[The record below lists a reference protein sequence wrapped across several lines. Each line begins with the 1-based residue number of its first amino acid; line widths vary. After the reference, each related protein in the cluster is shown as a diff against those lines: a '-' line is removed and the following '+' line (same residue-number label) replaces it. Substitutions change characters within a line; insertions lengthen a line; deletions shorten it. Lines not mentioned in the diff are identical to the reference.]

1 MIGILRYHLMSLWVR
16 RVGTSLSVLSIGMAV
31 GILVLVLSLARGF
44 ELSLSDTG
52 REDNVLVMRQ
62 GASSE
67 GESGITREKWGIL
80 RTYEGVAIDASG
92 EPMASAEIYAAMSLD
107 KQGGGTANFPL
118 RGVMPASF
126 RVRDSARLVAG
137 REFSTGTTEV
147 VVGKALLGRVAG
159 CRLGGALEVGGR
171 SWPVV
176 GVIDAHGGAYDSEI
190 WCDVE
195 VFMQVFR
202 RNIYG
207 ITILRRS
214 EPPAPGAVTLAQ
226 DPFRRRL
233 EGDVR
238 LDAKTISEPRYFREQ
253 AGVLGG
259 ALKFVA
265 AFIAGIMA
273 IGAAFGTAVT
283 LLASLAERRREIGT
297 LLALGFRPHHV
308 VLGFLCEAT
317 VLGLAGGIVG
327 VLIALP
333 VNGVATGTMNW
344 TTFTEQAFAFAI
356 TPDVVAVAVVFSTS
370 VGVIAGLLPAL
381 RAARVPPSVALRG

>member
-1 MIGILRYHLMSLWVR
+1 MIAILRYHLASLWVR
-16 RVGTSLSVLSIGMAV
+16 RVGTSLSVFSIGMAV

-44 ELSLSDTG
+44 ELSLVDTG
-52 REDNVLVMRQ
+52 REDNLLVLRQ
-62 GASSE
+62 GAASE
-67 GESGITREKWGIL
+67 GESGITREKWRAIS
-80 RTYEGVAIDASG
+80 TYEGVAVDASG
-92 EPMASAEIYAAMSLD
+92 EPLASAEVYAAMNLD

-137 REFSTGTTEV
+137 REFRPGTNEV
-147 VVGKALLGRVAG
+147 VVGKALLGRVQG
-159 CRLGGALEVGGR
+159 CRLGGALETGGAT
-171 SWPVV
+171 WPVV
-176 GVIDAHGGAYDSEI
+176 GVIDSGGGAFDSEI

-195 VFMQVFR
+195 VFMQVFD

-207 ITILRRS
+207 AVIVRCAA
-214 EPPAPGAVTLAQ
+214 PAPASGRHPTAL
-226 DPFRRRL
+226 RL
-233 EGDVR
+233 EADPR
-238 LDAKTISEPRYFREQ
+238 LDAKVFTERGYYREQ
-253 AGVLGG
+253 AGLLGT

-265 AFIAGIMA
+265 GFIAGIMA

-308 VLGFLCEAT
+308 VAGFLCEAT
-317 VLGLAGGIVG
+317 VLGLAGGVVG
-327 VLIALP
+327 VLIAWP

-344 TTFTEQAFAFAI
+344 QTFTEQAFAFRITGDVIASAI
-356 TPDVVAVAVVFSTS
+356 TFSTLI
-370 VGVIAGLLPAL
+370 GVAAGLLPAM